1 MSGPDANRHST
12 AHVTTSSATTDTV
25 SIGRFADIPYRWV
38 AMGVV
43 LFGTF
48 MVVLDT
54 TVVNLGLPSLQ
65 RDFHTIEG
73 VEWVVTA
80 YLAAVGVT
88 QMCTGWASDRF
99 GRKAAF
105 VFALTTFTAA
115 SALCAVSANLPMLVT
130 ARMIQGVGG
139 GLLMPVAMAMIY
151 ELFEPEERGRA
162 LGYFGIAVMAA
173 PAIGPVLG
181 GGLVSS
187 VGWRWLFLI
196 NLPIGVLGIPVAV
209 RFLRDTGF
217 REVRRLDRLGLA
229 LSGVGIALLMIGF
242 SRAGSGGW
250 GNPGTL
256 AMLAVSVMLLVI
268 FGRHVLRESE
278 PLVELRIFSNPVFAI
293 GMVVV
298 GLTAVAQFTRL
309 VYVPLELGVLR
320 GINEFRI
327 GLVMLPSALG
337 IAAMMPVG
345 GRMVD
350 RRGARLPVSI
360 GITILA
366 VSFVGLASL
375 GATTPLWVVSGW
387 LLLGGIGSGLSM
399 MAPNIQAMNA
409 VSASQ
414 VSQATGLSSV
424 SRQVA
429 AAVGTAIIASIFALV
444 RPDGAP
450 GTISVDDALGAYR
463 TVFLVAVGVLVV
475 VLVVAQLLPGKA
487 RALALQEERR
497 LELEALRLEWGDD
510 AVPEVHTLVEGG

>member
-1 MSGPDANRHST
+1 MPESPER
-12 AHVTTSSATTDTV
+12 SSAVTDTV
-25 SIGRFADIPYRWV
+25 APGRIAGLPYRWV

-65 RDFHTIEG
+65 RDFDTVVGI
-73 VEWVVTA
+73 EWVVTA

-105 VFALTTFTAA
+105 VFALVTFTLA
-115 SALCAVSANLPMLVT
+115 SALCSVSVNLEMLVA
-130 ARMIQGVGG
+130 ARVLQGVGG

-187 VGWRWLFLI
+187 AGWRWLFLI
-196 NLPIGVLGIPVAV
+196 NLPIGIVGIPVAV
-209 RFLRDTGF
+209 RLLRDTGF
-217 REVRRLDRLGLA
+217 REARPLDRVGLA
-229 LSGVGIALLMIGF
+229 LSGSGIALLMIGF
-242 SRAGSGGW
+242 ARGGSGGW
-250 GNPGTL
+250 GSPSTL
-256 AMLAVSVMLLVI
+256 AMVAFSVVLLGL
-268 FGRHVLRESE
+268 FGRHVLRTRF
-278 PLVELRIFSNPVFAI
+278 PLVDLRIFANPVFAV
-293 GMVVV
+293 GMAVMA
-298 GLTAVAQFTRL
+298 LTAVAQFTRL
-309 VYVPLELGVLR
+309 VYVPLELGTLR
-320 GINEFRI
+320 GVDELQI

-350 RRGARLPVSI
+350 RIGARVPVTI
-360 GITILA
+360 GISVLA

-375 GATTPLWVVSGW
+375 TATTPLWMVAGV
-387 LLLGGIGSGLSM
+387 LALGGLGSGLAM

-409 VSASQ
+409 VPASQ

-424 SRQVA
+424 TRQVS
-429 AAVGTAIIASIFALV
+429 AAVGTAVIASLFALA

-450 GTISVDDALGAYR
+450 GSVVADEALGPYR
-463 TVFLVAVGVLVV
+463 MVFLVAVGVLVV
-475 VLVVAQLLPGKA
+475 VLVVAQRLPGRT
-487 RALALQEERR
+487 RALALQAERR
-497 LELEALRLEWGDD
+497 AELDLHSLGAEA
-510 AVPEVHTLVEGG
+510 GG